1 MASILLI
8 DDDDDLR
15 SIVAMMLTSAGH
27 LVREAADGSAGL
39 KLYRENPADI
49 IITDLVMP
57 EKEGLAVIIELRKI
71 NPQVRIIAISG
82 GFAFDSKLYLSMARK
97 LGADQ
102 VLHKP
107 FLPEELKAAVNALL
121 PPPAPPANPA

>member
-8 DDDDDLR
+8 DDDDELR
-15 SIVAMMLTSAGH
+15 TIVAMMLVSAGH
-27 LVREAADGSAGL
+27 VVREAADGSAGL
-39 KLYRENPADI
+39 RLYRQNPAEI

-102 VLHKP
+102 VLRKP
-107 FLPEELKAAVNALL
+107 FRPEELKAAIEALLL
-121 PPPAPPANPA
+121 PPPPPAPA